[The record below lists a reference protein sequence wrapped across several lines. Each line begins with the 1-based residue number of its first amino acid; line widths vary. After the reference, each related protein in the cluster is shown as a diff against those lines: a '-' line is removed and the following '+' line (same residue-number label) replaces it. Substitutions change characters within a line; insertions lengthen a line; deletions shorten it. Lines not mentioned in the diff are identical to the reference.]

1 MDREDGDAALAG
13 DLGRVEAVSTDVFDL
28 HIRYRLEKAEA
39 LLREWME
46 PAVRVT
52 ARMVWDRTAAF
63 LAELQVEAGPAAELG
78 RQSQDDVNVGSA
90 SFDSGRSGARPEQQ
104 LAAGGESDGV
114 ARQGSTTVTYSQRA
128 PAGENPAP
136 GAPAVLR
143 ECGHPRHESHRECL
157 VCRQAKAYEDLGANQ
172 CEHGSLRRQCVVCE
186 LTDECDAL
194 RSGLADA
201 EATVVEL
208 RANIRKNDLIAAS
221 NYRASDTIEA
231 RLRNERDEL
240 LAWARE
246 AYRELET
253 EQLHLENIKGPRA
266 DLLLWLMDRAP
277 SAVKEGKP

>member
-1 MDREDGDAALAG
+1 M
-13 DLGRVEAVSTDVFDL
+13 VN
-28 HIRYRLEKAEA
+28 EKAFVAPLEEA
-39 LLREWME
+39 KKLLREWMD
-46 PAVRVT
+46 PGLRT
-52 ARMVWDRTAAF
+52 KDRMVWDRTAAF

-90 SFDSGRSGARPEQQ
+90 SFDPGRSGALPERQ

-128 PAGENPAP
+128 PAGENPTP
-136 GAPAVLR
+136 
-143 ECGHPRHESHRECL
+143 
-157 VCRQAKAYEDLGANQ
+157 GANQ

-186 LTDECDAL
+186 LTVERDAL
-194 RSGLADA
+194 RSGLANA

-221 NYRASDTIEA
+221 NDRASDTIEA
-231 RLRNERDEL
+231 RLRNERDVL

-266 DLLLWLMDRAP
+266 DLLLWLIDRAP
-277 SAVKEGKP
+277 IAVKEGKP